1 MEYIISRRYGTPAVV
16 RGKMRPSQKKIK
28 TKEPRLFKGRKLMDY
43 EYNCAEPTES
53 AVCFLLFVLKILK
66 KASKMIKKRCIYAVV
81 YTSFKYIL

>member
-1 MEYIISRRYGTPAVV
+1 
-16 RGKMRPSQKKIK
+16 
-28 TKEPRLFKGRKLMDY
+28 MDY

-66 KASKMIKKRCIYAVV
+66 KASKMIKKQCIYAVV

>member
-1 MEYIISRRYGTPAVV
+1 MTPAVV

-66 KASKMIKKRCIYAVV
+66 KTSKMIKKRCIYAVV